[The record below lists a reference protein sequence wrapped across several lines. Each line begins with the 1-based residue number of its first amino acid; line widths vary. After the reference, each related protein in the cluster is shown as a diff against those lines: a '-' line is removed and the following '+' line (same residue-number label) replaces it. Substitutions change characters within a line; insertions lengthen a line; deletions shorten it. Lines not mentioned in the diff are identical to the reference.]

1 MSEQSRNKSTSLWVF
16 PVEAGGCAACG
27 QSIAA
32 LQARKYQNA
41 LQDQTI
47 EFVSS
52 PRHANV
58 VLVTGILNVAS
69 AGAIQRVI
77 DAVPQPRAIVAVGSC
92 ATDGCV
98 FRNSS
103 ALAGT
108 VAETLDV
115 NVELPGCP
123 PEPDAIL
130 AALAE
135 AAELLATAGDT
146 EAAPDEVDD
155 AEEAAADEEGHD
167 A

>member
-1 MSEQSRNKSTSLWVF
+1 MNEQRRNRATSLWVL
-16 PVEAGGCAACG
+16 PLEAGGCAACG

-32 LQARKYQNA
+32 LQARKYQHA
-41 LQDQTI
+41 LQDQNI
-47 EFVSS
+47 EFVTS

-58 VLVTGILNVAS
+58 VLVTGVLNVAS

-77 DAVPQPRAIVAVGSC
+77 DAVPQPRVIVAVGSC

-98 FRNSS
+98 FRNSA
-103 ALAGT
+103 ALVDT
-108 VAETLDV
+108 IAEALDV

-123 PEPDAIL
+123 PEPDTIL

-135 AAELLATAGDT
+135 AAELLATAGDA
-146 EAAPDEVDD
+146 EVAPDEV
-155 AEEAAADEEGHD
+155 EEADEAVADEEGHD